1 MDRATKEA
9 LVASMNEMFAKAQ
22 AGFLV
27 DFRGLS
33 VEDANTLRRR
43 LRDAS
48 AQMRVLKNNL
58 AKIAIK
64 GTPFEE
70 FSGDIIDTR
79 AFVYAD
85 DPVAPAK
92 VVAAY
97 QKENKKFS
105 VIAGMLVKGTVGQ
118 KLDGEGVKSLATL
131 PSRDE
136 LIAQFLSMLQA
147 PASHL
152 VRTLNEVPAS
162 FARTLSALAE
172 ARGAS

>member
-1 MDRATKEA
+1 MDRETKEA
-9 LVASMNEMFAKAQ
+9 LVASMNDMFAKAQ

-70 FSGDIIDTR
+70 LGADIIDTR
-79 AFVYAD
+79 AFVYSD

-92 VVAAY
+92 VVTGY

-105 VIAGMLVKGTVGQ
+105 VIAGMLVKGTEGQ
-118 KLDGEGVKSLATL
+118 KLDGEGVQSLAAL

-136 LIAQFLSMLQA
+136 LVAQFLSLLQA
-147 PASHL
+147 PSRNL

-162 FARTLSALAE
+162 FARALSALAD